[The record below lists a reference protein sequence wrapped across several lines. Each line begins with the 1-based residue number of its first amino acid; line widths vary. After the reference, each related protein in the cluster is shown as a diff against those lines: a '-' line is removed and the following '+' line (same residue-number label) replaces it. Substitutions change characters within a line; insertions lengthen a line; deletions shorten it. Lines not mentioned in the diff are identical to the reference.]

1 MDDKVLIK
9 FRSDHSIGF
18 VASDGALY
26 MVMSNNLSHYY
37 DVASHNMIFEL
48 VWSIHIEFKFFF
60 KKKILRPL
68 YFRAPRLVFVLGV
81 VL

>member
-1 MDDKVLIK
+1 MDDDKVLIK

-26 MVMSNNLSHYY
+26 MVMSHNLSQYY

-48 VWSIHIEFKFFF
+48 VWSIHIELKNFFN
-60 KKKILRPL
+60 KKIVRP
-68 YFRAPRLVFVLGV
+68 VLFIF
-81 VL
+81 